1 MVFFISNRD
10 SMNIFNLNF
19 NSRYKFLCYNLLL
32 PFLPIPSFSGL
43 RPTAGPLDPP
53 NCTLSIVSIV
63 CIVCIVC
70 IAPTV
75 KDINSLGL
83 RLFAC

>member
-19 NSRYKFLCYNLLL
+19 NSRYKFLCYKLLL

-53 NCTLSIVSIV
+53 NCTLSIV
-63 CIVCIVC
+63 C

>member
-19 NSRYKFLCYNLLL
+19 NSRYKFLCYKLLL

-43 RPTAGPLDPP
+43 HQTAGSLDPP
-53 NCTLSIVSIV
+53 NCTLSIV
-63 CIVCIVC
+63 C
-70 IAPTV
+70 IATTV